1 MTNRRVR
8 RLGLPAVFAAG
19 LVAAALVFAL
29 GTARSAPAR
38 AFAAAI
44 DVTQTCTARVKPKTQ
59 VDIQAVVANTGDVQL
74 TIQPALTGIS
84 ADAGTP
90 LDESDDF
97 VPTSPAATPTETV
110 LDPAEHWTYTGS
122 YTAGTEDM
130 TDIVDVDALGAG
142 GEDVSD
148 LANCDTD
155 VIQTP
160 QPGVIVGVQKV
171 GGKVLV
177 KQPGGKFVPLT
188 GPTEIKVG
196 SVVDT
201 THGTIKLIAGLGG
214 GKTNSANFNDGLF
227 KIQQSHARNAYM
239 TLVLQGGNFGV
250 CRGSRALSV
259 FSADAKRKRQVRRLW
274 GNGKGRFT
282 TKGRYSSATVR
293 GTHWLVAGPLR
304 RNADARPTRRRQG
317 AGLPASQDDQRPR
330 RPHLLGHSAV
340 TVRL

>member
-1 MTNRRVR
+1 MRSTWLK
-8 RLGLPAVFAAG
+8 RLGLAVLATG
-19 LVAAALVFAL
+19 LITAALVLAA
-29 GTARSAPAR
+29 GTARSAPDR

-44 DVTQTCTARVKPKTQ
+44 DVTQTCTARVKPRAK

-74 TIQPALTGIS
+74 TIAPNLTGIS

-97 VPTSPAATPTETV
+97 SPAYVSGDNGDQILQPGER
-110 LDPAEHWTYTGS
+110 WTYAGS
-122 YTAGTEDM
+122 FTAGTEDL
-130 TDIVDVDALGAG
+130 TDIVDVDALGPA

-171 GGKVLV
+171 SGEVLI
-177 KQPGGKFVPLT
+177 KEPGSGKFVPLT
-188 GPTEIKVG
+188 GPTEIPVG
-196 SVVDT
+196 SQVDT
-201 THGTIKLIAGLGG
+201 THGTVKLIAGLGG

-227 KIQQSHARNAYM
+227 KIQQKRAKNAFM
-239 TLVLQGGNFGV
+239 TLVLQGGNFRI
-250 CRGSRALSV
+250 CRGRALSALGV
-259 FSADAKRKRQVRRLW
+259 DTKSKRQVRRLW

-293 GTHWLVAGPLR
+293 GTHWLVQDRCDGTLTRVLRGIVKVQDFRRHKTVIVRAGRTYLAKAP
-304 RNADARPTRRRQG
+304 
-317 AGLPASQDDQRPR
+317 
-330 RPHLLGHSAV
+330 
-340 TVRL
+340 

>member
-1 MTNRRVR
+1 MTKRRR
-8 RLGLPAVFAAG
+8 RFVLTAVLAVVA
-19 LVAAALVFAL
+19 LAAALVLAL

-44 DVTQTCTARVKPKTQ
+44 DVSQTCTARVKPNTT
-59 VDIQAVVANTGDVQL
+59 VNIQAVVANTGDVQL
-74 TIQPALTGIS
+74 TIAPNLTGIS

-90 LDESDDF
+90 LDENDDF
-97 VPTSPAATPTETV
+97 SPAYSSGDV
-110 LDPAEHWTYTGS
+110 NNNQILDPGEHWTYTGS

-171 GGKVLV
+171 AGKVLV
-177 KQPGGKFVPLT
+177 KQPGGKFVPLN

-196 SVVDT
+196 SSVDT

-227 KIQQSHARNAYM
+227 KVQQSHARNAYM
-239 TLVLQGGNFGV
+239 VLVLQGGNFGV
-250 CRGSRALSV
+250 CRGRTLSA
-259 FSADAKRKRQVRRLW
+259 FSVDAKRKRQVRRLW
-274 GNGKGRFT
+274 GNGHGRFT

-293 GTHWLVAGPLR
+293 GTHWLVQDRCDGTLTRVLRGVVQVKDFRHHKTVSVRAGHTYLAKAP
-304 RNADARPTRRRQG
+304 
-317 AGLPASQDDQRPR
+317 
-330 RPHLLGHSAV
+330 
-340 TVRL
+340 

>member
-1 MTNRRVR
+1 MTNRRLR
-8 RLGLPAVFAAG
+8 RFALPAVLAAG
-19 LVAAALVFAL
+19 SIAAALVFGF

-38 AFAAAI
+38 AFAAAV
-44 DVTQTCTARVKPKTQ
+44 DVTQTCTLRVKPKST

-74 TIQPALTGIS
+74 TIAPNLTGIS

-90 LDESDDF
+90 LDEGDDF
-97 VPTSPAATPTETV
+97 SPAYASGDV
-110 LDPAEHWTYTGS
+110 NNNQILDPGEHWTYNGS
-122 YTAGTEDM
+122 YSAGTADM
-130 TDIVDVDALGAG
+130 TDIVDVDALGPG
-142 GEDVSD
+142 GADVSD

-171 GGKVLV
+171 AGKVLV
-177 KQPGGKFVPLT
+177 KQPGGKFVPLN

-201 THGTIKLIAGLGG
+201 THGTIKLTAGLGG

-227 KIQQSHARNAYM
+227 KIQQSHARNAY
-239 TLVLQGGNFGV
+239 TVLVLQGGNFGV
-250 CRGSRALSV
+250 CRTRALTAFSV
-259 FSADAKRKRQVRRLW
+259 DATRKRQVRRLW

-293 GTHWLVAGPLR
+293 GTHWLVQDRCDGTLTRVLR
-304 RNADARPTRRRQG
+304 G
-317 AGLPASQDDQRPR
+317 VVKVQDFRHHKTINVR
-330 RPHLLGHSAV
+330 AGHSYLA
-340 TVRL
+340 TAP

>member
-1 MTNRRVR
+1 MTKTRLR
-8 RLGLPAVFAAG
+8 RLGLPAVLAAG
-19 LVAAALVFAL
+19 LLVAALVLAL

-44 DVTQTCTARVKPKTQ
+44 DVTQTCTARVKPQ
-59 VDIQAVVANTGDVQL
+59 ARVDIQAVVANTGDVQL
-74 TIQPALTGIS
+74 TIPPGLQGIA

-90 LDESDDF
+90 LVESDDF
-97 VPTSPAATPTETV
+97 SPAYASGDANNNQI
-110 LDPAEHWTYTGS
+110 LDPGEHWTYNGS

-142 GEDVSD
+142 GGDVSD
-148 LANCDTD
+148 FANCDTD

-171 GGKVLV
+171 SGKVLV

-188 GPTEIKVG
+188 GATEIKVG
-196 SVVDT
+196 SIVDT

-214 GKTNSANFNDGLF
+214 GKTNSANFNDGMF
-227 KIQQSHARNAYM
+227 KILQSRAKNAYM

-250 CRGSRALSV
+250 CRGRALSA
-259 FSADAKRKRQVRRLW
+259 FSVDAKRKRQVRRLW

-293 GTHWLVAGPLR
+293 GTHWLVQDRCDGTLTRVLRGVVKVKDFRQHRTVNVRAGHAYLAKAP
-304 RNADARPTRRRQG
+304 
-317 AGLPASQDDQRPR
+317 
-330 RPHLLGHSAV
+330 
-340 TVRL
+340 

>member
-1 MTNRRVR
+1 MTNRRLR
-8 RLGLPAVFAAG
+8 RLGLSAVLAAV
-19 LVAAALVFAL
+19 LITAAFIFGL

-38 AFAAAI
+38 AFAAGI
-44 DVTQTCTARVKPKTQ
+44 DVTQTSTARVKPKSQ
-59 VDIQAVVANTGDVQL
+59 VDIQAVVANTGDVPL
-74 TIQPALTGIS
+74 TIAPNLTGIS

-97 VPTSPAATPTETV
+97 SPAYVSGDITNPGV
-110 LDPAEHWTYTGS
+110 LDPGEHWTYAGS

-130 TDIVDVDALGAG
+130 TDIVDVDAIGAG
-142 GEDVSD
+142 GADVID

-160 QPGVIVGVQKV
+160 QPGVIVGVQRIS
-171 GGKVLV
+171 GKVLV

-188 GPTEIKVG
+188 GATEIKVG
-196 SVVDT
+196 SEVDT

-227 KIQQSHARNAYM
+227 KIQQSHAQNAYM
-239 TLVLQGGNFGV
+239 ILVLEGGNFGV
-250 CRGSRALSV
+250 CRGGRALSV
-259 FSADAKRKRQVRRLW
+259 LSADAKRKRQVRRLW

-293 GTHWLVAGPLR
+293 GTHWLVQDRCDGTLTRVLRGVVKVQDFRHHKTVNVRAGHVYLAKAP
-304 RNADARPTRRRQG
+304 
-317 AGLPASQDDQRPR
+317 
-330 RPHLLGHSAV
+330 
-340 TVRL
+340 

>member
-1 MTNRRVR
+1 MTKRRVR
-8 RLGLPAVFAAG
+8 RLGLSAVLAAG
-19 LVAAALVFAL
+19 LIAAASVFAL

-44 DVTQTCTARVKPKTQ
+44 DVTQTCNGRVKPKTQ

-74 TIQPALTGIS
+74 TIAPGLTGIS

-90 LDESDDF
+90 LDEGDDF
-97 VPTSPAATPTETV
+97 SPAYSSGDV
-110 LDPAEHWTYTGS
+110 NNNQILDPGEHWTYTGS

-171 GGKVLV
+171 SGKVLV
-177 KQPGGKFVPLT
+177 KQPGGKFVALT
-188 GPTEIKVG
+188 GPTEIKIG

-201 THGTIKLIAGLGG
+201 THGAIKLIAGLGG

-227 KIQQSHARNAYM
+227 KIQQSRARNAYM

-259 FSADAKRKRQVRRLW
+259 FSVDAKRKRQVRRLW

-293 GTHWLVAGPLR
+293 GTHWLVQDRCDGTLTRVLRGVVKVQDFRGHKTISVRAGHTYLAKAP
-304 RNADARPTRRRQG
+304 
-317 AGLPASQDDQRPR
+317 
-330 RPHLLGHSAV
+330 
-340 TVRL
+340 